1 MPIIRFLT
9 LSALAALALPLCA
22 FSQTPSTA
30 APTVS
35 TPPAAGAPAETYV
48 PPMTPPQVTAMT
60 ALGIPLAP
68 DKGPWV
74 LGDVRFQGNVTV
86 SEYALASKVRAKR
99 GSLYMPE
106 DVAGDVNTLKAT
118 GSFSEVTYAVY
129 AIANQ
134 PAPEGYQTIAVSTH
148 MVRLVFTVVEKSGG
162 TPVVTQPAKEL
173 KPEDRVPPAAVSG
186 VVMTPTAYR
195 GLGRLNEPGLGL
207 DINAVYYIGRLYGK
221 NNLDYTIDKT
231 NYIDRIGVWLLGAD
245 GKMQLQSEGDWRPAV
260 AAGVQGIFQFRDS
273 PQPTLATPSATVKVS
288 QKTTRALAAGYVVA
302 SKKVFGIRA
311 SAGFMQGNAGDI
323 TGALTEFLSPQ
334 ALLFNGHP
342 GQTARSNSV
351 PFASLM
357 ILPKPAY
364 PLAVEVMK
372 PNGMALQPILIN
384 FKLGYFLKLNFDVA
398 YLKFNGGYDVLGM
411 FQFRTNYFPRK

>member
-1 MPIIRFLT
+1 
-9 LSALAALALPLCA
+9 
-22 FSQTPSTA
+22 
-30 APTVS
+30 
-35 TPPAAGAPAETYV
+35 
-48 PPMTPPQVTAMT
+48 MT

-106 DVAGDVNTLKAT
+106 DVAGDVNTLRQT
-118 GSFSEVTYAVY
+118 GSFGEVTYSVF
-129 AIANQ
+129 AIPNQ
-134 PAPEGYQTIAVSTH
+134 PAPEGYANIAVSTH
-148 MVRLVFTVVEKSGG
+148 MVRLVFNLTEKGG
-162 TPVVTQPAKEL
+162 PPTTTQPAKEL
-173 KPEDRVPPAAVSG
+173 KPEDKLPPAAISG

-195 GLGRLNEPGLGL
+195 GFGKLNEPGLGL

-221 NNLDYTIDKT
+221 NNLEYTTDKT
-231 NYIDRIGVWLLGAD
+231 NYIDRIGVWLLSAD
-245 GKMQLQSEGDWRPAV
+245 GKMQLQSEGEWRPAF

-273 PQPTLATPSATVKVS
+273 PQPTLTTPTATVKVS

-302 SKKVFGIRA
+302 SKKIYGVRA
-311 SAGFMQGNAGDI
+311 SAGFMQGNAGDMI
-323 TGALTEFLSPQ
+323 GTLTEFLSPQ
-334 ALLFNGHP
+334 ALLFNGHG
-342 GQTARSNSV
+342 GQEAKSNSI

-364 PLAVEVMK
+364 PLAVEIMK
-372 PNGMALQPILIN
+372 PNGMPLQPILIN
-384 FKLGYFLKLNFDVA
+384 FKLGYFLKLNFDIA